1 MATIRSYGTNTDLY
15 GTRLHLRPQTPE
27 NLRSVTPFAS
37 DFGAFAAFRPQE
49 RCQYTLSDTVP
60 QVSIYGALGS
70 YTAAPDNKKH
80 HFALRHYFEPES
92 RGQYLVRLTA
102 TLADKGIHDQKV
114 IDVKYQSEDSGDCQ
128 RVFERE
134 VEEMTVSMRTGDVRT
149 ALENI
154 LRTQQQTRPAVNGVH

>member
-1 MATIRSYGTNTDLY
+1 MGIVEIIRTSQPKARAQEVLARDGHNQILWDEC
-15 GTRLHLRPQTPE
+15 RLIWDSTSLASADAREPE
-27 NLRSVTPFAS
+27 
-37 DFGAFAAFRPQE
+37 
-49 RCQYTLSDTVP
+49 
-60 QVSIYGALGS
+60 VSIYGALGS

-154 LRTQQQTRPAVNGVH
+154 LGTQQQTRPAVNGVH